1 MTDIARAAG
10 VHQTTVSLAFRN
22 HPSIPVET
30 RERLLALAE
39 KIGYRPNPLVSVLMS
54 QLRGQRFRR
63 KHEIIAYL
71 TSHPPENPW
80 RKHAAFNE
88 MNAGARSS
96 AAGLGFVLQEFNLK
110 TPGMSGE
117 RMKSILVARGIR
129 AVLIAPL
136 PDDQTTVD
144 MDFSRLAAVALGVS
158 LQSPAFERVSNDHY
172 QSMRIAFQKCQE
184 LGYRRIGFM
193 IGKSFSERLENRW
206 LGAYLAE
213 QAAVVPN
220 RRLRT
225 LLLNSVAPK
234 DRNPVIEAWHQ
245 TQRPDVVISPLGSAQ
260 TEYDEHFATLP
271 GRPRLVNLTRPAGA
285 GGCAGILQDAARLGE
300 IGIERVVSRL
310 QHNDFGPLY
319 RIQNSLLH
327 GEWIDDAS
335 LPAMSLVSAANL
347 SR

>member
-22 HPSIPVET
+22 HPSIPTET

-39 KIGYRPNPLVSVLMS
+39 KMGYRPNPLVSVLMS

-96 AAGLGFVLQEFNLK
+96 AAELGFVLQEFDLK
-110 TPGMSGE
+110 TPGMNGE

-136 PDDQTTVD
+136 PDDQATVD
-144 MDFSRLAAVALGVS
+144 MDLTRFAAVALGVS
-158 LQSPAFERVSNDHY
+158 LQSPPLERVSNDHY
-172 QSMRIAFQKCQE
+172 QSMRLAFQKCRE
-184 LGYRRIGFM
+184 LGYQRVGFM
-193 IGKSFSERLENRW
+193 VGKSFSERLENRW
-206 LGAYLAE
+206 LGAYLGE
-213 QAAVVPN
+213 QAGLPAG
-220 RRLRT
+220 RRLRP
-225 LLLNSVAPK
+225 LLLTSVLPK
-234 DRNPVIEAWHQ
+234 DRNPVIEAWHRRE
-245 TQRPDVVISPLGSAQ
+245 RPDVVLSPLGAAQ
-260 TEYDEHFATLP
+260 AEYKAHFDRLP
-271 GRPRLVNLTRPAGA
+271 SRPGVVNLTRAAGA
-285 GGCAGILQDAARLGE
+285 GGCAGILQDSARLGE
-300 IGIERVVSRL
+300 IGVERVVSRL

-319 RIQNSLLH
+319 RIQNSFLH

-335 LPAMSLVSAANL
+335 LPPRVAVKA
-347 SR
+347 R